1 MRNDVLSS
9 EVRHY
14 SAKVGGL
21 GRRGWNTS
29 GFPRAHNITTLLTYV
44 VAPPVSVITGQ

>member
-1 MRNDVLSS
+1 MLIEIQLLVSLERRNDVLSS

-21 GRRGWNTS
+21 GRRGWDPEA
-29 GFPRAHNITTLLTYV
+29 F
-44 VAPPVSVITGQ
+44 